1 MQRIVQSE
9 FKYLDQ
15 PRSDCTT
22 TRSNT
27 VRPTSSQGHGN
38 RPDDGRQWRH
48 NSDRRSDAGRPEQ
61 WARVIDCRLRSMSF
75 LSKHDR
81 QKLRALGRGSRGD
94 KVLEDTYFDR
104 HDYGASNPTER

>member
-1 MQRIVQSE
+1 
-9 FKYLDQ
+9 
-15 PRSDCTT
+15 
-22 TRSNT
+22 
-27 VRPTSSQGHGN
+27 
-38 RPDDGRQWRH
+38 
-48 NSDRRSDAGRPEQ
+48 
-61 WARVIDCRLRSMSF
+61 MSF